1 VKIGC
6 ALAQGSVLL
15 ASGKAELA
23 ATFQDGATR
32 IRARVARDGVYPG
45 TLVKVIL
52 RTDTFEA
59 MAEDVKAE
67 DFQW

>member
-1 VKIGC
+1 MRN
-6 ALAQGSVLL
+6 QGNVLL
-15 ASGKAELA
+15 ASAKGELA
-23 ATFQDGATR
+23 ATSQYGATR
-32 IRARVARDGVYPG
+32 IRARHVRDGIYPG

-67 DFQW
+67 EFHW